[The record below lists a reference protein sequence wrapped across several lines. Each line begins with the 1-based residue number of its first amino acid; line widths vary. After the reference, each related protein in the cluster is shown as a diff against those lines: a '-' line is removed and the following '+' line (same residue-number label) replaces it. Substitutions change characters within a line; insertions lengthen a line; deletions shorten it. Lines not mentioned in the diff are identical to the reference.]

1 MRFKYSTWIN
11 RVESNIQLP
20 NTYRHLSIPEG
31 IRSAMS
37 RNPSKTAYKH
47 GNKKRTYKGLVQR
60 MDRISSG
67 LLHHL
72 NPSEGHV
79 AIVASNSI
87 EYMEIVLGASQAGIP
102 IATVN
107 PKLSDKEIKAI
118 CDDAE
123 AKILFMDQAS
133 YMALENVVFSTVEKI
148 IVIESDLEDWIN
160 ISKPLKESPVVMEW
174 DVFTMPYTSGTTG
187 KPKGVLVPHRSRI
200 LTLFGMAVEYGC
212 YSPDDRFLAIAPM
225 CHGAGMI
232 FSLAPIFFGGYA
244 EIMDSFDPEVVLETM
259 KNDNI
264 TGFFGVPTH
273 FHGILSLEQSILN
286 NAKSHQLKSIIS
298 NAAALP
304 QQVKEQ
310 IIEHFGAGLL
320 HETYGSTEGGII
332 SNLRPDDQLKK
343 LQCVGQAFPCTEIKT
358 LTESGNICEPNE
370 VGELFSTSPYL
381 FNGYW
386 KRPDDTKEALVDG
399 WLTVGDMAKQDEDGY
414 LYIVDRKKDMVISG
428 GVNIY
433 PREIEDVLYNHPN
446 IQDVAV
452 IGVPDE
458 KWGESLKAFIVTHN
472 PNALKSEEVLAFC
485 EQNISKIKT
494 PKIIEFID
502 SIPRNANGKV
512 LKTTLR
518 KDS

>member
-47 GNKKRTYKGLVQR
+47 GNKKSTYKDLVQR

-79 AIVASNSI
+79 AIVASNTI

-160 ISKPLKESPVVMEW
+160 ISKPLKESPVDMEW

-187 KPKGVLVPHRSRI
+187 KPKGVLVPHR
-200 LTLFGMAVEYGC
+200 
-212 YSPDDRFLAIAPM
+212 
-225 CHGAGMI
+225 
-232 FSLAPIFFGGYA
+232 
-244 EIMDSFDPEVVLETM
+244 
-259 KNDNI
+259 
-264 TGFFGVPTH
+264 
-273 FHGILSLEQSILN
+273 
-286 NAKSHQLKSIIS
+286 
-298 NAAALP
+298 
-304 QQVKEQ
+304 
-310 IIEHFGAGLL
+310 
-320 HETYGSTEGGII
+320 
-332 SNLRPDDQLKK
+332 
-343 LQCVGQAFPCTEIKT
+343 
-358 LTESGNICEPNE
+358 
-370 VGELFSTSPYL
+370 
-381 FNGYW
+381 
-386 KRPDDTKEALVDG
+386 
-399 WLTVGDMAKQDEDGY
+399 
-414 LYIVDRKKDMVISG
+414 
-428 GVNIY
+428 
-433 PREIEDVLYNHPN
+433 
-446 IQDVAV
+446 
-452 IGVPDE
+452 
-458 KWGESLKAFIVTHN
+458 
-472 PNALKSEEVLAFC
+472 
-485 EQNISKIKT
+485 
-494 PKIIEFID
+494 
-502 SIPRNANGKV
+502 
-512 LKTTLR
+512 
-518 KDS
+518 